1 MRTKGEIMINFIIC
15 DDEKAITDVV
25 KNIIT
30 KVMIKNNYEY
40 KTHVFNSYNK
50 EFNNIINSNLENKIY
65 ILDIEVGKI
74 SGIDIA
80 KKIRNKDWNSTVLIL
95 SAHFELETLAYKSKI
110 LLFDFISK
118 FDLYDK
124 EIYST
129 INLCVNNIINSDKLV
144 IKSSGKLEQIEYDDI
159 LFITYDSY
167 KRKSIIITKQSE
179 YKTGVSLKNMK
190 DRVKGSFVYTH
201 KSCIVNTKNIKTID
215 LKNKLIIFKN
225 DKATDLLSRK
235 YIKDVIEYVN
245 N

>member
-1 MRTKGEIMINFIIC
+1 MINFIIC
-15 DDEKAITDVV
+15 DDEKEITEIV

-40 KTHVFNSYNK
+40 KTHVFNSYNN
-50 EFNNIINSNLENKIY
+50 EFNNIVNSTLENKIY
-65 ILDIEVGKI
+65 ILDIEVGKS
-74 SGIDIA
+74 SGIDVA
-80 KKIRNKDWNSTVLIL
+80 KKIRNKDWNSIILIL

-129 INLCVNNIINSDKLV
+129 INLCVNNIVNADKLV
-144 IKSSGKLEQIEYDDI
+144 VKSLGKLEQIEYDNI

-167 KRKSIIITKQSE
+167 KRKSIIITKHKKYE
-179 YKTGVSLKNMK
+179 VGVSLKNMK
-190 DRVKGSFVYTH
+190 EKLKGAFIYTH
-201 KSCIVNTKNIKTID
+201 KSCIANVNNIKTID
-215 LKNKLIIFKN
+215 SKNKLIIFKN
-225 DKATDLLSRK
+225 NEVTDLLSRK
-235 YIKDVIEYVN
+235 YIKDVIKYVN